1 MPNFP
6 SLRVLRM
13 SLQDTQVDMAP
24 KLPPEVVVL
33 IFSYLQKAELKP
45 LRFVGREFNDLII
58 PFLFDKVYISPQ
70 YLNLEVFR
78 NISRNPHLAK
88 HVRELIYDATMFT
101 LGTDKVSYLTHLYHG
116 SALIDCRNR
125 SRMMRLVVTPS
136 TTSIPKIKKR

>member
-1 MPNFP
+1 
-6 SLRVLRM
+6 M
-13 SLQDTQVDMAP
+13 SLEDTQVDMAP

-70 YLNLEVFR
+70 YLNLEVFGTSLTIR
-78 NISRNPHLAK
+78 TSQS
-88 HVRELIYDATMFT
+88 VRELIYDATMFA

-125 SRMMRLVVTPS
+125 SRMMRLVVTAS

>member
-58 PFLFDKVYISPQ
+58 PFLFDKVYISP
-70 YLNLEVFR
+70 
-78 NISRNPHLAK
+78 
-88 HVRELIYDATMFT
+88 
-101 LGTDKVSYLTHLYHG
+101 
-116 SALIDCRNR
+116 
-125 SRMMRLVVTPS
+125 
-136 TTSIPKIKKR
+136 